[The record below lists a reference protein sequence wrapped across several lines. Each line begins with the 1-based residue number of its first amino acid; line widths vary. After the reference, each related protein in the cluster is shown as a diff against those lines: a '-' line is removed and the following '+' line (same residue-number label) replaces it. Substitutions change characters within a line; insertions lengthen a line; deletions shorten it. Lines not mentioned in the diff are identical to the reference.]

1 MEHDEGSKIS
11 LLKQIADLERLNTQ
25 IEQDAFER
33 TNSCAKALEEMT
45 TKFTELSGLYEK
57 ATSELELAHAQ
68 IRLIHETYQ
77 EKLNKLKDA
86 TNMVREAIYLD

>member
-1 MEHDEGSKIS
+1 MKYDDESKIS

-45 TKFTELSGLYEK
+45 AKFTELSGLYEQ
-57 ATSELELAHAQ
+57 TLSELELAHAQ
-68 IRLIHETYQ
+68 IRVIHETYQ
-77 EKLNKLKDA
+77 EKLNKLKAA
-86 TNMVREAIYLD
+86 TNMAREAIFLD